1 MAVLLLDALA
11 ADILRRD
18 AVDGVR
24 IVGVDGPS
32 GSGKSTFAQRLAVAL
47 GAPVVEV
54 DDFLSWDDLHGWW
67 PRFEAQVLTPL
78 FTGHDARF
86 QVRDWE
92 KDELGTSLNGWKTVN
107 WASSV
112 VIEGVTCT
120 RRAVASRLA
129 YRVWVDAPEPLRLH
143 RGIQRDGESHRQLWE
158 HFMRSETDFF
168 ANDDTRARADL
179 RVDGAPDLP
188 HKPSTE
194 IVIVT

>member
-1 MAVLLLDALA
+1 VAVLLLDALA

-92 KDELGTSLNGWKTVN
+92 KDELGTSLYPAGRCF
-107 WASSV
+107 APR
-112 VIEGVTCT
+112 IPRLG
-120 RRAVASRLA
+120 RRTGAVAA
-129 YRVWVDAPEPLRLH
+129 APRHP
-143 RGIQRDGESHRQLWE
+143 
-158 HFMRSETDFF
+158 
-168 ANDDTRARADL
+168 AR
-179 RVDGAPDLP
+179 R
-188 HKPSTE
+188 
-194 IVIVT
+194 